1 MHVAGSVGGGERAAG
16 RRATG
21 KVIKLII
28 KVYLAG
34 TETETETEQGDTCNS
49 SHTSV
54 VTPKAR

>member
-1 MHVAGSVGGGERAAG
+1 MHVAGSVGGAGRAAG

-34 TETETETEQGDTCNS
+34 TETWMGQSGTCNS
-49 SHTSV
+49 GHISV